1 MNYIRL
7 SARPLRPR
15 YEYAMSKSKSQAASQ
30 SNALAPAGPFKPD
43 TKNARKHG
51 ARNKKLVRDSLVEV
65 GGFRSIAVDGE
76 GIVRAGNE
84 TYAQALALGLKIKPV
99 EAAPDELVAVIRK
112 DLTGRKAERAALLD
126 NGAGATSEWDAPY
139 LTALAGSDAELLN
152 GIFTE
157 DELLE
162 MEAEAAM
169 GWDETKRYAEMRNET
184 ERAKYVEIVV
194 AVEAHEQIE
203 RAIDKA
209 RELYGLRARGEA
221 LEKVCEMFLS
231 I

>member
-1 MNYIRL
+1 M
-7 SARPLRPR
+7 
-15 YEYAMSKSKSQAASQ
+15 MSKLKPQATSQ
-30 SNALAPAGPFKPD
+30 SNVLTPTGPFKLD

-51 ARNKKLVRDSLVEV
+51 ARNKKLVRDSLAEV
-65 GGFRSIAVDGE
+65 GAFRSIAVDGE

-99 EAAPDELVAVIRK
+99 EAAPNELVAVVRK
-112 DLTGRKAERAALLD
+112 DLIGRKAERAALLD
-126 NGAGATSEWDAPY
+126 NGAGATSEWDAQY

-169 GWDETKRYAEMRNET
+169 GWDESKRYAEMRNET

-209 RELYGLRARGEA
+209 REMYQLRARGDA
-221 LEKVCEMFLS
+221 LAKVCEMFLCM
-231 I
+231 